1 MKYGTRSGPS
11 NIKLAA
17 MLAAGLMFGA
27 VQNAAAAG
35 TAAGTTISNS
45 ATLGY
50 SVGGVA
56 QTGITSAAASFVVD
70 EKVNLTVVGGAT
82 TSVVPGATGQIT
94 TFTVTNNANSPLDF
108 SLASNQ
114 VATGDQFDAT
124 ACSVFVE
131 SGATAGYQA
140 AQDTAVFIDELAADA
155 TATVYTVCSIPATVV
170 NTNIALVGLTAT
182 ALGTFTGANGAY
194 VATPAA
200 QGAVIVATAGADTP
214 GTVDIVFAD
223 IAGTEDAAR
232 DAKHS
237 ARDTYSVVTAALT
250 VSKTATLLCDPFNGV
265 TNPKNIPG
273 AITQWSIAVA
283 NTGSAPATLTTITD
297 TLAATLLHDANLVNP
312 NNAATCSSATGAP
325 TSAPNNGFKVTSS
338 AARTI
343 GASTA
348 VTAGYFT
355 TNTADGLDIAGQ
367 AITATFA
374 TILPADAGHASAG
387 QLNTGETVTIIFNT
401 TVQ

>member
-1 MKYGTRSGPS
+1 MKISNRS
-11 NIKLAA
+11 NIGATA

-35 TAAGTTISNS
+35 TASGTTISNS
-45 ATLGY
+45 ASLAY

-82 TSVVPGATGQIT
+82 TSVVPGATGQVT

-114 VATGDQFDAT
+114 ATGDQFDAT

-131 SGATAGYQA
+131 SGATAGYQP
-140 AQDTAVFIDELAADA
+140 AQDTALFIDELAADA

-170 NTNIALVGLTAT
+170 NTNTALVGLTAT
-182 ALGTFTGANGAY
+182 ALGTFTGTNGTY

-200 QGAVIVATAGADTP
+200 QGAAIVATAGADTP
-214 GTVDIVFAD
+214 GSVDIVFAD

-250 VSKTATLLCDPFNGV
+250 VTKTATLLCDPFNGV

-283 NTGSAPATLTTITD
+283 NSGSAPATLTTITD
-297 TLAATLLHDANLVNP
+297 TLSATLAHDANLVVP
-312 NNAATCSSATGAP
+312 TNAANCSSATGTPAN
-325 TSAPNNGFKVTSS
+325 AANNGFKVTSS

-348 VTAGYFT
+348 VTTGYFT

-374 TILPADAGHASAG
+374 TILPADGGHASAG
-387 QLNTGETVTIIFNT
+387 LLNTGETVTIIFNT